1 MACLIQD
8 GFDWFP
14 AGQIDTVRKR
24 LWGANQFFGH
34 DNGGDLAAD
43 CVPGRFNSGKAFSL
57 YGSVRGFSGVWSG
70 YVVPHGAGPLSTGY
84 YGMAVFVD
92 PLLPSGARPLL
103 GFFDAVNDAPQI
115 CFTFEQN
122 GVIKVWQ
129 GEPDTSRLLCT
140 SDANAFQE
148 NVWFHCEAKPVI
160 ANTGG
165 GVEIRINTVPK
176 VQLTGADTQF
186 TAVAGFDSVM
196 LGAWSTSP
204 FVGIGSDHPVIFDD
218 MFFYDTTGTAQNT
231 WGGNLRV
238 KTQFMIANGATDNF
252 TIGGTSPQPTQW
264 QSVLNQLLDDTSF
277 VYSPTAGD
285 IDLFT
290 PDPTLNAP
298 LVRCVQVRAAMR
310 QDDATQRVGRAL
322 IRIGGTNYLGTT
334 DFYTNQDNY
343 TFYKERWQLSPATG
357 VSFTGSEVNGLQ
369 AGVKV
374 QA

>member
-1 MACLIQD
+1 
-8 GFDWFP
+8 
-14 AGQIDTVRKR
+14 
-24 LWGANQFFGH
+24 
-34 DNGGDLAAD
+34 
-43 CVPGRFNSGKAFSL
+43 
-57 YGSVRGFSGVWSG
+57 
-70 YVVPHGAGPLSTGY
+70 LS
-84 YGMAVFVD
+84 A
-92 PLLPSGARPLL
+92 S
-103 GFFDAVNDAPQI
+103 
-115 CFTFEQN
+115 
-122 GVIKVWQ
+122 
-129 GEPDTSRLLCT
+129 
-140 SDANAFQE
+140 
-148 NVWFHCEAKPVI
+148 
-160 ANTGG
+160 
-165 GVEIRINTVPK
+165 
-176 VQLTGADTQF
+176 
-186 TAVAGFDSVM
+186 
-196 LGAWSTSP
+196 
-204 FVGIGSDHPVIFDD
+204 GSDHPVIFDD

-322 IRIGGTNYLGTT
+322 DPDWRHELSRHDRLLYQSGQLHLLQGALA
-334 DFYTNQDNY
+334 
-343 TFYKERWQLSPATG
+343 LSPATG